1 MSGRASPEAPP
12 ETALTAIEIKILDR
26 LTPAS
31 WMTGSKV
38 AGYSD

>member
-26 LTPAS
+26 LTPAPQP
-31 WMTGSKV
+31 
-38 AGYSD
+38 AG